1 MRKRTAVT
9 IFAAVACVTATGAVA
24 AQPSDPGCFGAGRA
38 AWAVENG
45 SAGNEAPGVGYY
57 ASTRAG
63 TNGELNQ
70 NYKDGC
76 GGTP

>member
-9 IFAAVACVTATGAVA
+9 IFVAVACVTATGAVA
-24 AQPSDPGCFGAGRA
+24 AQPSDPGCFGSGRA

-45 SAGNEAPGVGYY
+45 SAGNELPGVGYY

-63 TNGELNQ
+63 DNGAMNQ
-70 NYKDGC
+70 TYKDSC

>member
-9 IFAAVACVTATGAVA
+9 IFVAAACVTATGAVA
-24 AQPSDPGCFGAGRA
+24 AKPSDPGCFGTDRGAY
-38 AWAVENG
+38 AVANG
-45 SAGNEAPGVGYY
+45 SYGHESPGVGYY

-63 TNGELNQ
+63 DNGQINQ
-70 NYKDGC
+70 DYKDGC